1 MGKCCFKE
9 GEDSQIF
16 KLAQEYEQ
24 KVRVT
29 KRGQERVIKQHSD
42 GQIRAAVPPLRG
54 QNVCETTGAD
64 SRPPIQL
71 NLISPINAYKVE
83 PERYS

>member
-16 KLAQEYEQ
+16 KSAQEYEQ

-54 QNVCETTGAD
+54 QNLLKTKSVN
-64 SRPPIQL
+64 SP
-71 NLISPINAYKVE
+71 NLI
-83 PERYS
+83 